1 MAINFPDSPV
11 TGQTFTASNR
21 TWTYNGSSWVG
32 DYSSTGNADT
42 LDGIDSSQFLRSDA
56 NDITTGTITS
66 TNATG
71 LIVNS
76 GLTYSRIDL
85 SSINNTFYLQTEDSA
100 FDGMGMYDAV
110 NSAWRLVALTNGRIG
125 IGTTNPS
132 YTLHV
137 NGTGNFNDTLNFSLG
152 SVGIISWGSM
162 GGGTGF
168 GIQAG
173 ASRTLSLGSGG
184 SWDRLIIDSVGNVG
198 INTTS
203 IANNERFVVNATEGI
218 YHFAMR
224 DGATLI
230 GGIHAN
236 GDILT
241 IDDANN
247 NGILLAATSTKVQ
260 GNLDIDVDVA
270 NQGSAEDYTSSTF
283 KKLKFGNNHATSARG
298 PNKIIM
304 HDSGAGWV
312 GGFGIHSDTTSYYTG
327 GWHRFYKTTAVP
339 STNTTVFEIGS
350 NGFVPPKLSSDPG
363 SPVTGQTYFNTTSN
377 VLRIYNGSI
386 WMNVYDSPVGLTSG
400 NPVTSTTSF
409 TGTAGN
415 IYYIQPG
422 GIGAVVQAEYSGD
435 NFKGTGYGY
444 FKYWSAPDLGAPT
457 VSLYGQGLRWNIFLI
472 EKAGGVWQWL
482 GFSGTYLTFDARSD
496 TTAIGTFGTRAG
508 YRVFFGFAGGHGI
521 YNTGQSVCNWGSSG
535 SAIGAGWDGSTCGS
549 FPSGLRMGV
558 GQDGT
563 PVYTDRGGTWNFWFS
578 F

>member
-1 MAINFPDSPV
+1 VAINFPDNPTV
-11 TGQTFTASNR
+11 GQTFTAANR
-21 TWTYNGSSWVG
+21 TWTYNGSAWVG

-42 LDGIDSSQFLRSDA
+42 IDGIDSTQFLRSDTGGILTGELTVTG
-56 NDITTGTITS
+56 NITTAGHIRSLNGLQIQSSDFISPYEIFSLSDTY
-66 TNATG
+66 TG
-71 LIVNS
+71 GSLYGIRYREGSPDVIEFVGGGNVGNILGMDVGHAYL
-76 GLTYSRIDL
+76 GLS
-85 SSINNTFYLQTEDSA
+85 
-100 FDGMGMYDAV
+100 
-110 NSAWRLVALTNGRIG
+110 NGRVG
-125 IGTTNPS
+125 IGTTS
-132 YTLHV
+132 T
-137 NGTGNFNDTLNFSLG
+137 
-152 SVGIISWGSM
+152 
-162 GGGTGF
+162 
-168 GIQAG
+168 
-173 ASRTLSLGSGG
+173 AS
-184 SWDRLIIDSVGNVG
+184 
-198 INTTS
+198 
-203 IANNERFVVNATEGI
+203 NEKFVVNATDGI
-218 YHFAMR
+218 YHFAVR

-260 GNLDIDVDVA
+260 GNLDIDADVA
-270 NQGSAEDYTSSTF
+270 NQETAENYTSSTF
-283 KKLKFGNNHATSARG
+283 KKIKFGNNHSNSARG

-304 HDSGAGWV
+304 HDNGTGWV
-312 GGFGIHSDTTSYYTG
+312 GGFGIHTDTTSYYTG
-327 GWHRFYKTTAVP
+327 GWHRFYRTTAVP

-363 SPVTGQTYFNTTSN
+363 SPVTGQTYYNTTSN
-377 VLRIYNGSI
+377 VLRIYNGSV
-386 WMNVYDSPVGLTSG
+386 WMNVYDSPVGLTVG

-422 GIGAVVQAEYSGD
+422 GLGAVVQAEYSGD

-457 VSLYGQGLRWNIFLI
+457 VSLYGQGFRWNVLLV
-472 EKAGGVWQWL
+472 EKAGGVWEWL

-508 YRVFFGFAGGHGI
+508 FRVFFGFAGGHGI

-558 GQDGT
+558 GQDGP